1 MASKKNNSINIT
13 RYKNK
18 QELNIGIFVFAI
30 IFIYLV
36 ITILAYVTS
45 KHVSVYEVREGS
57 ILKDTSYTGIILRD
71 ETTVN
76 VDADGY
82 INYFMSENSKVK
94 AGTNIFTISA
104 DSLPQESISTESPDA
119 TLSSAE
125 LDSLVLKTQN
135 FNLAF
140 DDQDFSQVQTFK
152 SDIDTTLQKAANQT
166 KTAQLD
172 ALLNSDA
179 GAGLTVF
186 QTPADGVFSLNVDG
200 YEDLSLDTMNLK
212 DLDKTNYS
220 EKKLQN
226 NRKVKNG
233 DSAYKLVTTN
243 NWSVVVELSD
253 ADAEKLKDT
262 TYVKTRIENS
272 TETIG
277 ANFTLIDNHGSYW
290 GVLSYT
296 RSMIQYIDKRY
307 VNVELI
313 LEDESGL
320 KIPKTSVLKK
330 SFYVVPASY
339 ITQGGDSSASGVLVQ
354 RAKSKKNVT
363 EFVAADIYQKTEDM
377 VYLNPDIFNDGDVL
391 VNPDGGDTLSL
402 SQKDTLTGVY
412 NMNKGYTLF
421 QQVAIL
427 CESDD
432 YYIVQSGAA
441 YSLSN
446 YDHIVLDSTSVKEGE
461 VIFQ

>member
-1 MASKKNNSINIT
+1 MASKKNKSINIT

-71 ETTVN
+71 ETTIN
-76 VDADGY
+76 AETDGY
-82 INYFMSENSKVK
+82 INYFMSQNSKVK
-94 AGTNIFTISA
+94 TGTNIYTISA
-104 DSLPQESISTESPDA
+104 DKLSEEKVSTESADA
-119 TLSSAE
+119 TLSAADQ
-125 LDSLVLKTQN
+125 DSLILKMQN
-135 FNLAF
+135 FNLSF
-140 DDQDFSQVQTFK
+140 DSQDFSQTSALK
-152 SDIDTTLQKAANQT
+152 SEIDTTLQKAANQT

-172 ALLNSDA
+172 ALLSSDA

-186 QTPADGVFSLNVDG
+186 QTPTDGVFSLNVDG
-200 YEDLSLDTMNLK
+200 YEDLTLDTLNIK

-220 EKKLQN
+220 EKTLQN
-226 NRKVKNG
+226 NRKIKSG
-233 DSAYKLVTTN
+233 ESAYKLITTN
-243 NWSVVVELSD
+243 NWSIVVALSK
-253 ADAEKLKDT
+253 ADAKQLKDT

-272 TETIG
+272 SETIG
-277 ANFTLIDNHGSYW
+277 ANFKLIDNNGTYW

-296 RSMIQYIDKRY
+296 RSMIQYVEKRY

-320 KIPKTSVLKK
+320 KIPKTAVLKK

-339 ITQGGDSSASGVLVQ
+339 ITQGGNSSSTGVLVQ
-354 RAKSKKNVT
+354 KDNGNVT
-363 EFVAADIYQKTEDM
+363 EFVKADIYQRSEDM
-377 VYLNPDIFNDGDVL
+377 VYLDPNTFKEGDIL
-391 VNPDGGDTLSL
+391 VNPDGGETLSL
-402 SQKDTLTGVY
+402 SKKESLTGVY
-412 NMNKGYTLF
+412 NMNKGYTIF

-432 YYIVQSGAA
+432 YYIVQSNAA

-446 YDHIVLDSTSVKEGE
+446 YDHIVLDHTSVKEGE